1 VCRSAL
7 YPATGN
13 IFGEYMAST
22 DLLDREPLTIQ
33 SVQSLVFVYSKQ
45 TRLVALADQKASF
58 LMSMLAIGLTL
69 LMSNISSL
77 MELDAM
83 TQACFAAMAVTQL
96 AAIFLAV
103 WTVIPR
109 VRGSDRR
116 FNSVG
121 DMSNPFFFMLLP
133 SIDEDV
139 YVDGIVDRLGD
150 PDEIA
155 RMVISDFYQIG
166 IGLTVKYRVLRSA
179 YITAAISFLLAAL
192 GLAQLIVA
200 S

>member
-1 VCRSAL
+1 MCRSAL
-7 YPATGN
+7 HPATGN

-77 MELDAM
+77 MELDAT

-200 S
+200 

>member
-1 VCRSAL
+1 MCRSAL

-96 AAIFLAV
+96 VAIFLAV